1 MAEGR
6 NIKHKQTNQEVMIL
20 LKANDNGGLSEL
32 RLQ

>member
-6 NIKHKQTNQEVMIL
+6 NIKHKQTNQEVMAL
-20 LKANDNGGLSEL
+20 LKVNDNGGLNEL